1 MRPGACRG
9 TFSIVRLGVLDIGSN
24 TVHLLV
30 VDARVGGAPSPAA
43 SHKRELRLAEHLQK
57 DGTMSRK
64 GILSLI
70 DMVESSRVFAED
82 SGCSKVLP
90 FVTSALREASN
101 CDDVIAEC
109 KDATGV
115 ELRVLSGTD
124 EARGTFLA
132 ARRWFGWSAG
142 ALSVFDIGG
151 GSVEL
156 SCGRDEE
163 PEVALSI
170 PVGAVRMAREFGPT
184 DVAGIRRYARAEIG
198 AVVGEVLRRGPYD
211 RAVAT
216 SKTFKMLGRLTG
228 AAPSADGVFVRR
240 ILSREK
246 LKEAI
251 GMIVEMPVERRSEL
265 AGVSA
270 GRAPQLLAGA
280 VVAESVMELAGV
292 DELELCPWA
301 LREGIILNYLDHL
314 EYFES
319 GSIKARKI
327 GQRMRLQP
335 EALEV
340 AALEAGQS
348 EA

>member
-1 MRPGACRG
+1 MSLGVGRG
-9 TFSIVRLGVLDIGSN
+9 TFSTVRLGVLDIGSN

-30 VDARVGGAPSPAA
+30 VDARVGGAPIPAA
-43 SHKRELRLAEHLQK
+43 SHKRELRLAEHLQD

-64 GILSLI
+64 GIESLI
-70 DMVESSRVFAED
+70 SMVESSRVFAED

-90 FVTSALREASN
+90 FVTSALREAGN
-101 CDDVIAEC
+101 CDQVIAEC

-184 DVAGIRRYARAEIG
+184 DVTGIRRFARAEIG
-198 AVVGEVLRRGPYD
+198 SVIGEVLRRGPYD

-216 SKTFKMLGRLTG
+216 SKTFKMLGRITG
-228 AAPSADGVFVRR
+228 AAPSAEGVFVRR
-240 ILSREK
+240 VLTKDK
-246 LKEAI
+246 LTEAI
-251 GMIVEMPVERRSEL
+251 ETIVEMPVDKRSEL
-265 AGVSA
+265 AGVSV

-280 VVAESVMELAGV
+280 VVAESVMDLAGV

-327 GQRMRLQP
+327 GQRMRLQTDDP
-335 EALEV
+335 GAAALEV
-340 AALEAGQS
+340 
-348 EA
+348 